1 MNSACPNAGKIREV
15 LANHGGAAFQKRIS
29 YHTPNEP
36 KENAPTEGRMNVLA
50 LTIFVTLALVCF
62 FLFLFVVTIVEG
74 KGSARDALL
83 PLEDDKPE
91 PAKEGGV
98 AK

>member
-1 MNSACPNAGKIREV
+1 
-15 LANHGGAAFQKRIS
+15 
-29 YHTPNEP
+29 
-36 KENAPTEGRMNVLA
+36 MNVLA

-91 PAKEGGV
+91 PAKEGGTL
-98 AK
+98 K

>member
-1 MNSACPNAGKIREV
+1 
-15 LANHGGAAFQKRIS
+15 
-29 YHTPNEP
+29 
-36 KENAPTEGRMNVLA
+36 MNVLA
-50 LTIFVTLALVCF
+50 LTIFVTTALVCF
-62 FLFLFVVTIVEG
+62 FLFLFVVTVIEG

>member
-1 MNSACPNAGKIREV
+1 V
-15 LANHGGAAFQKRIS
+15 LAKRGGAGLQAFDS
-29 YHTPNEP
+29 NTPNHEP
-36 KENAPTEGRMNVLA
+36 KDSEPKEGRMNVLA

>member
-1 MNSACPNAGKIREV
+1 MFPDD
-15 LANHGGAAFQKRIS
+15 
-29 YHTPNEP
+29 TPQEA
-36 KENAPTEGRMNVLA
+36 ETTEGRMNVLA

-62 FLFLFVVTIVEG
+62 FLFLFVVNVAEG

-83 PLEDDKPE
+83 PLEDDKPL
-91 PAKEGGV
+91 PAKKGGV

>member
-1 MNSACPNAGKIREV
+1 V
-15 LANHGGAAFQKRIS
+15 LAKHGGAAFQELVS
-29 YHTPNEP
+29 NLANNETKESAP
-36 KENAPTEGRMNVLA
+36 KEGRMNVLA

-83 PLEDDKPE
+83 PLEEDKPE
-91 PAKEGGV
+91 PAKEGGLT
-98 AK
+98 K

>member
-1 MNSACPNAGKIREV
+1 V
-15 LANHGGAAFQKRIS
+15 LAKHGGAAVQQFVS
-29 YHTPNEP
+29 NPANNESKEPAP
-36 KENAPTEGRMNVLA
+36 KEGRMNVLA

-91 PAKEGGV
+91 PAREGGV